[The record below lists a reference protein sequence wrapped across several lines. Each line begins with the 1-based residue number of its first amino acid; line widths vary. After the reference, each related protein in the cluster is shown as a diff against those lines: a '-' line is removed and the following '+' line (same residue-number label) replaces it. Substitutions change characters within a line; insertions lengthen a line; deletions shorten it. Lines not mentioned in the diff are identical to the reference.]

1 MTKEATNNVTEVNLD
16 DKKPPIRTVATHL
29 LATIAGGAL
38 VGTLAFTGAIP
49 LNNNQNN
56 APTETQQQA
65 TQKITRSV
73 TGTDA
78 DTMKKDATS
87 KLTEIFR
94 AIANTPNVNKNVKDT
109 DQLAKEVAEGN
120 YENVP
125 AELKNATIGGS
136 EATRQANMV
145 ATIYLAGGLS
155 KSMGG
160 ADNIKPVSEQAVL
173 NSCDAIPENGN
184 VHIPQNIYTATK
196 VPVAVLMSYTDN
208 EWKLDGFDLTL
219 EEIIVATLQSQS
231 ATNVTAPTTN

>member
-1 MTKEATNNVTEVNLD
+1 MTTESKSNVTEVNLD
-16 DKKPPIRTVATHL
+16 EQKPRTRTVATHL
-29 LATIAGGAL
+29 IATIAGGAL
-38 VGTLAFTGAIP
+38 VGTLAFTGVLP
-49 LNNNQNN
+49 VKNNQNN
-56 APTETQQQA
+56 TPAATQQV
-65 TQKITRSV
+65 TQQITRTL

-78 DTMKKDATS
+78 KTMKIDATN
-87 KLTEIFR
+87 KLTEIFQ
-94 AIANTPNVNKNVKDT
+94 AIANTPNVNKNVKDA

-145 ATIYLAGGLS
+145 AVIYLADGLS

-160 ADNIKPVSEQAVL
+160 ADNIKPVSEQAII

-184 VHIPQNIYTATK
+184 VHIPQNVYAATK
-196 VPVAVLMSYTDN
+196 VPVDVLMTYQDN
-208 EWKLDGFDLTL
+208 QWKLDGFSLTI

-231 ATNVTAPTTN
+231 ASTTATPNAN